1 MTPHPL
7 HLLLYLYSSTTPP
20 DIFRLRE
27 LLLSLLPLPSL
38 PPASSV
44 SSHLHPLFPF
54 KITFGAYFNLGVLE
68 GGVVCLFVFMDA
80 LAAYGNSRARG

>member
-7 HLLLYLYSSTTPP
+7 HLLLYLYSSTIPP

-27 LLLSLLPLPSL
+27 LLLSLLLLP
-38 PPASSV
+38 SSV